1 MNRDHFLYL
10 LIGLLGGFL
19 AGYLAHETMDGVQP
33 ARVAAGAVAAPG
45 PGTAMPS
52 PAAPPPAPPMEEIN
66 RLRAVLEKNPEDKD
80 AILRLANLNFDIE
93 RWDRAAELYE
103 SYLKLQPDDPDVLT
117 DLGITFRA
125 RGDFQRALGL
135 FRRAQEVA
143 PAHWQ
148 SRFNE
153 AIVLG
158 FDLRDLAAA
167 EQVLAAL
174 QQLAPGNPDVE
185 RLATELRKRR
195 DAAG

>member
-1 MNRDHFLYL
+1 MS
-10 LIGLLGGFL
+10 
-19 AGYLAHETMDGVQP
+19 GVQP
-33 ARVAAGAVAAPG
+33 ARVAAGVVAGPG
-45 PGTAMPS
+45 PGE
-52 PAAPPPAPPMEEIN
+52 PAPVAPPPAAPMEEIN
-66 RLRAVLEKNPEDKD
+66 RLRAAIEKDPNDKD
-80 AILRLANLNFDIE
+80 SILRLANLNFDIE

-103 SYLKLQPDDPDVLT
+103 TYLKLQPDDPDVLT

-167 EQVLAAL
+167 EQVLIAL

-195 DAAG
+195 DTAG